1 MKTSNLTVELHGLV
15 VVDLGHHLHL
25 LSDQL
30 LLVEQLCLHLCNL
43 LILDDHLILLLFD
56 RFLQK
61 NDLLLELG
69 DLPDMIGILLA
80 ALTFCYTFTS
90 TV

>member
-1 MKTSNLTVELHGLV
+1 MKTSDLTVELHGLV

-30 LLVEQLCLHLCNL
+30 LLVEQLCLHLRDL
-43 LILDDHLILLLFD
+43 LILGDHLILLLFD

-61 NDLLLELG
+61 SDLLLELG
-69 DLPDMIGILLA
+69 DLPDMIGVLLA
-80 ALTFCYTFTS
+80 ALAFR
-90 TV
+90 